1 MILFNTTFL
10 VSPRADEA
18 FHAWVRDEFIP
29 TALAGNILRDP
40 LFTRVLVENPD
51 GTSYAIQFKAD
62 TMEAARSWEDS
73 KGQRLKAKLF
83 GRHGHDI
90 LPFVTYMDIL

>member
-10 VSPRADEA
+10 VNPKADEV

-29 TALAGNILRDP
+29 AALADRTLRDP
-40 LFTRVLVENPD
+40 LFTRVLVDNPD
-51 GTSYAIQFKAD
+51 GTSYALQFKAE
-62 TMEAARSWEDS
+62 TMDDACRWEETE
-73 KGQRLKAKLF
+73 GQRLKARLF
-83 GRHGHDI
+83 ARHGHDI